1 MEMMEVFAV
10 EWIDELIQRALEEDI
25 GDGDVTTQAIVDAG
39 KSAKAVWIAKQSGII
54 AGLNIAKR
62 VFEHLD
68 KNILWKS
75 KLHDGDSI
83 TAGVVIAEIEGS
95 CRTILT
101 GERVALNFA
110 QRMSGIA
117 TKTAEMNRILD
128 GYPAKILDTRK
139 TVPGLRLLDKAAVKA
154 GGGTNHRMG
163 LYDMAMIK
171 DNHIHAAGSI
181 TVAIENVRSHNPGLK
196 IEVETTSLAEVEEA
210 VEAGAHIIML
220 DNMDIETMRKAV
232 LLIGNRAKTEASGNI
247 TADRII
253 EVAET
258 GVDYISIGALTHSAA
273 AFDISQQLTE
283 MF

>member
-1 MEMMEVFAV
+1 MEVFAV

-128 GYPAKILDTRK
+128 GYPTKILDTRK

-247 TADRII
+247 MADRII

>member
-1 MEMMEVFAV
+1 MMEVFAV

-128 GYPAKILDTRK
+128 GYPTKILDTRK

>member
-1 MEMMEVFAV
+1 MEMMGVFAV

-25 GDGDVTTQAIVDAG
+25 GDGDVTTQAIVG
-39 KSAKAVWIAKQSGII
+39 IEKSAKAVWIAKQSGTI

-95 CRTILT
+95 CRAILT

-163 LYDMAMIK
+163 LYDMALIK
-171 DNHIHAAGSI
+171 DNHKHAAGSI
-181 TVAIENVRSHNPGLK
+181 TIAIENVRSQNPGLK
-196 IEVETTSLAEVEEA
+196 IEVETTSLAEAEEA

-220 DNMDIETMRKAV
+220 DNMDTKTMRKAV

-283 MF
+283 IY